1 MPKIQATPSREAGTQ
16 YRVRREER
24 RAEAD
29 RHQRRSRLI
38 SNLRMAAFGL
48 AVVVAWFV
56 WETGSLSPWWMVLP
70 VASFGALVLVH
81 DRVLRRWRR
90 AKSAVDFYE
99 RGLARL
105 EHRWAGTGDSGSRFL
120 RRPHPY
126 AGDLDIFG
134 GGSLFELISTAR
146 TSWGART
153 LADWLLSPSSPEDV
167 RARQLAV
174 AELRPKLDLREDVA
188 TLDEPLS
195 TEVDPDALS
204 RWAASPPVPL
214 PRWGRY
220 AAALLGI
227 ASVTVVVA
235 WLASY
240 TGRQPVLIVLLIEG
254 TFAFW
259 LRDRVRRVITS
270 VEKPARDLGL
280 LSKLLARFESEP
292 FHSAR
297 LNELQGSLAVDAM
310 PASLQIARLRRLIEL
325 LDARRNKM
333 FAPLAALML
342 WATHFAYPIESWRAR
357 SRAEVGRWLAAIGE
371 LEALLSLAAYA
382 YEHPDDP
389 FPEIVDEG
397 PQFEGEGI
405 GHPLIPQERLVR
417 NDLHLG
423 ADLRLLVV
431 SGSNMSGKSTL
442 LRTVGTNTVLALAG
456 APVRA
461 TKLRLSPL
469 AVGASIRI
477 QDSLQEGISRF
488 YAEITH
494 LRQIMDMTEADEPLL
509 FLLDEILQGTNSHD
523 RRIGADGVVRNLV
536 DRGAIG
542 LVTTHDLALAE
553 IAESLAPRAANVHF
567 EDHLENGKMTFSY
580 RVQPGVVRK
589 SNALALMRAVG
600 LKV

>member
-1 MPKIQATPSREAGTQ
+1 
-16 YRVRREER
+16 V
-24 RAEAD
+24 
-29 RHQRRSRLI
+29 
-38 SNLRMAAFGL
+38 AAFGL

-70 VASFGALVLVH
+70 VSSFGALVLVH

-195 TEVDPDALS
+195 TELDPDALS
-204 RWAASPPVPL
+204 RWAACPPVPL

-220 AAALLGI
+220 PAVLLGI

-240 TGRQPVLIVLLIEG
+240 TGRVPVLIVLLIEG
-254 TFAFW
+254 TFALW
-259 LRDRVRRVITS
+259 LRDRVRQVITS

-280 LSKLLARFESEP
+280 LSKLLARLESEP

-297 LNELQGSLAVDAM
+297 LNELQGALAADAR

-333 FAPLAALML
+333 FAPLAALIL

-357 SRAEVGRWLAAIGE
+357 SGAEVGHWLAAIGE

-397 PQFEGEGI
+397 PRFEGEGI

-423 ADLRLLVV
+423 AGLRLLVV

-461 TKLRLSPL
+461 TKLSLSPL

-494 LRQIMDMTEADEPLL
+494 LRQIMDMTETAEPLL

-542 LVTTHDLALAE
+542 LITTHDLALAE
-553 IAESLAPRAANVHF
+553 IAESLAPRADNVHF